1 MAYTMPYNRQGDPL
15 MDLKHIKGIGP
26 SKQEK
31 LKSAGIK
38 SVDELARCDPVAV
51 AAEAGIPVATLKEY
65 KQKAAA
71 LALLEDLKGVGPATV
86 ATLAEAGVQSLRDL
100 YTASAKRLSHE
111 LKVAQHKI
119 EGWQEQAQDAAQ
131 RIAVEAKTPE
141 GRAKLVKESREMA
154 IEGAVKAQ
162 AAAKQAIAY
171 AQKESQVIA
180 AKAKELQARAPELRE
195 KATVALKDAQAKAT
209 VQVKKAQETVR
220 HEALKVKAQAE
231 KVYADTR
238 ARSQKTQ
245 QKN

>member
-1 MAYTMPYNRQGDPL
+1 

-31 LKSAGIK
+31 LKAAGIA
-38 SVDELARCDPVAV
+38 SVDDLARADADSVASKT
-51 AAEAGIPVATLKEY
+51 GLPVATVREY

-86 ATLAEAGVQSLRDL
+86 GVLAEAGIQSLKDL

-119 EGWQEQAQDAAQ
+119 EGWQEQAQEASV
-131 RIAVEAKTPE
+131 RIAKEAKTPE
-141 GRAKLVKESREMA
+141 GRAKLVKESRAMA
-154 IEGAVKAQ
+154 IEGAEKAQ

-171 AQKESQVIA
+171 AQKESQVI
-180 AKAKELQARAPELRE
+180 QARAREFQAKAPEYVE
-195 KATVALKDAQAKAT
+195 KAQVALKDAQAKVT
-209 VQVKKAQETVR
+209 VQVKKAQQTVQ

-231 KVYADTR
+231 KVVADTR
-238 ARSQKTQ
+238 ARRQKPQ
-245 QKN
+245 A

>member
-1 MAYTMPYNRQGDPL
+1 

-31 LKSAGIK
+31 LKAAGIK
-38 SVDELARCDPVAV
+38 DVDALARADAATV
-51 AAEAGIPVATLKEY
+51 AADTGLPLATVREY

-86 ATLAEAGVQSLRDL
+86 ATLAEAGVQSLKDL

-119 EGWQEQAQDAAQ
+119 EGWQDQAQKASK
-131 RIAVEAKTPE
+131 RIAEEAKTPE
-141 GRAKLVKESREMA
+141 GRQKLLKESREMA
-154 IEGAVKAQ
+154 IEGAQKAE

-171 AQKESQVIA
+171 AQKESQVI
-180 AKAKELQARAPELRE
+180 QARAKEFQAKAPEYVE
-195 KATVALKDAQAKAT
+195 KAQVALKDAQAKAT
-209 VQVKKAQETVR
+209 VQVKKAQETVK

-238 ARSQKTQ
+238 ARSQKPA
-245 QKN
+245 K

>member
-1 MAYTMPYNRQGDPL
+1 ME
-15 MDLKHIKGIGP
+15 LKHIKGIGP

-31 LKSAGIK
+31 LKAAGIK
-38 SVDELARCDPVAV
+38 SVDELARCDPIAV
-51 AAEAGIPVATLKEY
+51 AGETGLPVATLKEY
-65 KQKAAA
+65 KQKATA

-119 EGWQEQAQDAAQ
+119 EGWQEQARDASQ
-131 RIAVEAKTPE
+131 RIMVEAKTPE

-154 IEGAVKAQ
+154 IEGAQKAQ

-171 AQKESQVIA
+171 AQKESQVLQ

-195 KATVALKDAQAKAT
+195 KATVALKDAQAKVTAN
-209 VQVKKAQETVR
+209 VQKGRETLQ
-220 HEALKVKAQAE
+220 HEAQKVKATAE

-238 ARSQKTQ
+238 ARTQKPKQ
-245 QKN
+245 QN

>member
-1 MAYTMPYNRQGDPL
+1 

-31 LKSAGIK
+31 LKTAGITT
-38 SVDELARCDPVAV
+38 VDELARCDPIVVAG
-51 AAEAGIPVATLKEY
+51 ASGLPVATLKEY
-65 KQKAAA
+65 QQKATA

-86 ATLAEAGVQSLRDL
+86 ATLAEAGIQSLRDL

-119 EGWQEQAQDAAQ
+119 EGWQEQAQEASQ
-131 RIAVEAKTPE
+131 RIMVEAKTPE
-141 GRAKLVKESREMA
+141 GRQKLLKESRDMA

-162 AAAKQAIAY
+162 VAAKQAVAY
-171 AQKESQVIA
+171 AQKESQVLA

-195 KATVALKDAQAKAT
+195 KATVALKDAQAKVTAN
-209 VQVKKAQETVR
+209 VQKGRESLQ
-220 HEALKVKAQAE
+220 HEAQKVKAQAE

-238 ARSQKTQ
+238 ARRQKPQ
-245 QKN
+245 A